1 MIKINL
7 KPTGLGEAGT
17 TIDVVD
23 SSANSEI
30 QRKGLVHLLVMMI
43 LPAAMYV
50 YGIQRRPERISQI
63 ANLTNQI
70 GELTAFN
77 DKQAAIVAEIKKI
90 SEDEKSVEERIS
102 AINKITVGR
111 LVEIKVLDLLQTI
124 LREKMWLKAI
134 EVKENNLTIEGMAQ
148 TDMDV
153 SIFLEDLTKNILL
166 RDVRLVETKQENF
179 DGLNYARFKISAI
192 LEKSK

>member
-1 MIKINL
+1 VIKINL

>member
-7 KPTGLGEAGT
+7 KPTGLVEAGT

-77 DKQAAIVAEIKKI
+77 NKQAAIVAEIKKI

-102 AINKITVGR
+102 VINKITVGR
-111 LVEIKVLDLLQTI
+111 IVEIKVLDLLQTI

-166 RDVRLVETKQENF
+166 RDVRLVETKQESF
-179 DGLNYARFKISAI
+179 DGLNHARFKISAI